1 MKPSAISSVAID
13 DSAASAPDAAIAVR
27 SPALGIALFHVH
39 VTELARRA
47 VVALLGAPIALWILW
62 LGGAP
67 LATLAGALSGIAA
80 WEYYRLARAGG
91 GTPMNV
97 VGIVLSALIPIAVH
111 AQHLGVYALPLV
123 VWTLVPLFVLAL
135 SIWLRG
141 VDGKPLGAAATTIF
155 GALYTGGTLSYVYAL
170 RYFGYAVGDAAG
182 ALVVIMPVVLTWA
195 SDTGAYFAGRLI
207 GGPKLIPSVSPAK
220 TISGAVGAVVAT
232 VGACAAFVHFLL
244 KPHAQL
250 AFSPTGLIVFAV
262 GISVAAQIGD
272 LAESLL
278 KREAGV
284 KDSGSLF
291 PGHGGVLDRLDSL
304 FFVLPVTYALY
315 YALLLPAPSA

>member
-1 MKPSAISSVAID
+1 MIFSVVID
-13 DSAASAPDAAIAVR
+13 ASAASVPDARVR
-27 SPALGIALFHVH
+27 ALFPPRVN
-39 VTELARRA
+39 ELARRA
-47 VVALLGAPIALWILW
+47 VVALIGAPIALGIIW

-80 WEYYRLARAGG
+80 WEYYRMARDGG
-91 GTPMNV
+91 STPMSV
-97 VGIVLSALIPIAVH
+97 VGIVLSAMIPLAVH
-111 AQHLGVYALPLV
+111 AQQLGVFAVPLV
-123 VWTLVPLFVLAL
+123 VWILVPLFVLAL
-135 SIWLRG
+135 SIWTRG

-155 GALYTGGTLSYVYAL
+155 GALYTGGTLSYIYAL
-170 RYFGYAVGDAAG
+170 RYFGYAVGDTAG

-195 SDTGAYFAGRLI
+195 SDTGAYFTGRLV

-220 TISGAVGAVVAT
+220 TISGAIGAVVAT

-244 KPHAQL
+244 KPQAQL

-262 GISVAAQIGD
+262 CISVTAQIGD
-272 LAESLL
+272 LTESLL

-284 KDSGSLF
+284 KDSGTLF

-315 YALLLPAPSA
+315 YALLLPAPGA

>member
-1 MKPSAISSVAID
+1 MN
-13 DSAASAPDAAIAVR
+13 
-27 SPALGIALFHVH
+27 
-39 VTELARRA
+39 ELARRA
-47 VVALLGAPIALWILW
+47 VVALVGAPIALGIIW

-67 LATLAGALSGIAA
+67 LATAAGALSGIAA
-80 WEYYRLARAGG
+80 WEYFRIAREG
-91 GTPMNV
+91 GTTPMSM
-97 VGIVLSALIPIAVH
+97 VGIALSALIPLAVH
-111 AQHLGVYALPLV
+111 AQQLGVFAVPLV

-135 SIWLRG
+135 SIWTRG
-141 VDGKPLGAAATTIF
+141 VDGKPLGAAATTLF
-155 GALYTGGTLSYVYAL
+155 GALYTGGTLSYLYAL
-170 RYFGYAVGDAAG
+170 RYFGYAVGDTAG

-195 SDTGAYFAGRLI
+195 SDTGAYFTGRLV

-250 AFSPTGLIVFAV
+250 AFSPTGLILFAV
-262 GISVAAQIGD
+262 CISVAAQIGD
-272 LAESLL
+272 LTESLL

-284 KDSGSLF
+284 KDSGTLF

-315 YALLLPAPSA
+315 YALLLPAPGA

>member
-1 MKPSAISSVAID
+1 MN
-13 DSAASAPDAAIAVR
+13 
-27 SPALGIALFHVH
+27 
-39 VTELARRA
+39 ELARRA
-47 VVALLGAPIALWILW
+47 VVALIGAPIALGIIW

-67 LATLAGALSGIAA
+67 LATLAGALSGVAA
-80 WEYYRLARAGG
+80 WEYYRIAREG
-91 GTPMNV
+91 GTTPMSV

-111 AQHLGVYALPLV
+111 AQHLGVFAVPLV
-123 VWTLVPLFVLAL
+123 VWILVPLFVLAL
-135 SIWLRG
+135 SIWMRG
-141 VDGKPLGAAATTIF
+141 VGGKPLGAAATTIF

-170 RYFGYAVGDAAG
+170 RYFGYAVGDTAG
-182 ALVVIMPVVLTWA
+182 ALVVIMHVVLTWA
-195 SDTGAYFAGRLI
+195 SDTGAYFTGRVF

-220 TISGAVGAVVAT
+220 TVSGAVGAVIAT

-244 KPHAQL
+244 KPQAQL

-262 GISVAAQIGD
+262 CISVTAQIGD
-272 LAESLL
+272 LTESLL

-284 KDSGSLF
+284 KDSGTLF

-315 YALLLPAPSA
+315 YALLLPAPGA

>member
-1 MKPSAISSVAID
+1 MN
-13 DSAASAPDAAIAVR
+13 
-27 SPALGIALFHVH
+27 
-39 VTELARRA
+39 ELARRA
-47 VVALLGAPIALWILW
+47 VVALIGAPIALGIIW

-80 WEYYRLARAGG
+80 WEYYRIARDG
-91 GTPMNV
+91 GTTPMSV
-97 VGIVLSALIPIAVH
+97 VGIVLSAMIPLAVH
-111 AQHLGVYALPLV
+111 AQQLGVFAVPLV
-123 VWTLVPLFVLAL
+123 VWILVPLFVLAL
-135 SIWLRG
+135 SIWTRG

-155 GALYTGGTLSYVYAL
+155 GALYTGGTLSYIYAL
-170 RYFGYAVGDAAG
+170 RYFGYAVGDTAG

-195 SDTGAYFAGRLI
+195 SDTGAYFTGRLV

-232 VGACAAFVHFLL
+232 VGACAAFVHYLL
-244 KPHAQL
+244 KPQAQL
-250 AFSPTGLIVFAV
+250 AFSPTGLVIFAV
-262 GISVAAQIGD
+262 CISVTAQIGD
-272 LAESLL
+272 LTESLL

-284 KDSGSLF
+284 KDSGTLF

-315 YALLLPAPSA
+315 YALLLPAPGA

>member
-1 MKPSAISSVAID
+1 MIFSVVID
-13 DSAASAPDAAIAVR
+13 ASAASVPDARVR
-27 SPALGIALFHVH
+27 SLFPPRVN
-39 VTELARRA
+39 ELARRA
-47 VVALLGAPIALWILW
+47 VVAVIGAPIALGIIW

-67 LATLAGALSGIAA
+67 LATLAGALSGLAA
-80 WEYYRLARAGG
+80 WEYYRIARDGG
-91 GTPMNV
+91 STPMSV
-97 VGIVLSALIPIAVH
+97 VGIVLSAMIPLAVH
-111 AQHLGVYALPLV
+111 AQQLGVFAVPLV
-123 VWTLVPLFVLAL
+123 VWILVPLFVLAL
-135 SIWLRG
+135 SIGTRG

-155 GALYTGGTLSYVYAL
+155 GALYTGGTLSYIYAL
-170 RYFGYAVGDAAG
+170 RYFGYAVGDTAG

-195 SDTGAYFAGRLI
+195 SDTGAYFTGRLF

-220 TISGAVGAVVAT
+220 TISGAIGAVVAT

-244 KPHAQL
+244 KPQAQL

-262 GISVAAQIGD
+262 CISVAAQIGD
-272 LAESLL
+272 LTESML

-284 KDSGSLF
+284 KDSGTLF

-315 YALLLPAPSA
+315 YALLLPAPGA